1 MRCTPRNQL
10 VLSSQH
16 GSLAIRASFAGEREA
31 GLPLTICAQAHERLP
46 ARRPGSA
53 RPPPPGMGMGPP
65 VPGMMPPGR
74 GVLMR
79 PTLPGMP
86 PRMPGMQPPGRGA
99 MPGLGMPTPRGV
111 PAQPGPVRGA
121 AMPAGVLPRPLP
133 GGGSPDGGCCTG
145 RGVPADARAGTALA
159 VSRWGARD
167 ADARRPDAPCTARP
181 RARSAADTR
190 GWDARVS
197 DDDGSQP
204 GALSPGA
211 TRAPQS
217 AVSLVATCGRMMR
230 GS

>member
-133 GGGSPDGGCCTG
+133 GGAPPMGAAAPGAAFPPMPGQARPLQFPGGARGMPMPGAPMPLAQHVPG
-145 RGVPADARAGTALA
+145 RGVLPIPAG
-159 VSRWGARD
+159 G
-167 ADARRPDAPCTARP
+167 
-181 RARSAADTR
+181 
-190 GWDARVS
+190 
-197 DDDGSQP
+197 
-204 GALSPGA
+204 
-211 TRAPQS
+211 
-217 AVSLVATCGRMMR
+217 MR
-230 GS
+230 GFPMMMGPNQVLFLPAPRVRRSPLCRSLRPAGE